1 MIAHSFLWPQTL
13 FAYRSALKYQRAI
26 YDIFIADILH
36 NDIFIAD
43 ILHATHVIKPSRKM
57 S

>member
-43 ILHATHVIKPSRKM
+43 ILRTTLL
-57 S
+57 